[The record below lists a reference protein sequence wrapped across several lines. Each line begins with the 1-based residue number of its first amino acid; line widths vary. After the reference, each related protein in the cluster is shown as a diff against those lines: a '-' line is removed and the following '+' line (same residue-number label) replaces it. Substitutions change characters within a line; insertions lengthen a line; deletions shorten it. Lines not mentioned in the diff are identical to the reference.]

1 MAEAGQFDRA
11 AAKAGR
17 KLLGQELRRLG
28 GRAWLPVV
36 LGLAVAG
43 AGIAQAW
50 LLASL
55 VAGLLG
61 LGTGGWPELIGA
73 AALALLAAALVSAQE
88 IAQGAAGRAAR
99 AGLRARVFAALL
111 AAGPADGRAAGEK
124 ASLAVEQVEALDG
137 YFSRWLPAALLALM
151 VPAGIIVAVWVF
163 DWVSGLVLLVM
174 GMLVPVFMAVA
185 GIGAARASRRQFD
198 ALARLSGRFTD
209 RIRGLSTLVQFNRAE
224 DEAVALG
231 AAAEELRTRTMR
243 VLRVA
248 FLSSGGLELLAAGT
262 LAYLAWRHGSLLGHN
277 HPDAVTALWCILVV
291 PAFFQPLRNFSAAYH
306 EAQSAR
312 GAAAALAPLLADAAP
327 QGLALEKVPPLVALS
342 CADVKLNYAAGR
354 PPALDGLSFSLP
366 AGETLLLA
374 GASGS
379 GKSSLLALLLGFR
392 RPDAGRI
399 AINGQDITRLRPAE
413 LRRMVAHVGQRPHI
427 FAGTIA
433 ENIAFARPEAGRA
446 AIEAAA
452 EAAQVLAFTDHLPLG
467 LDTPVGEGGHGL
479 SGGQAQRV
487 GLARAFLREAPLV
500 LLDEPTASLDPGT
513 EGIVLEAIRK
523 LCMGR
528 TAIVATHS
536 AAALRG
542 LPGRVLVL
550 ENGRAS
556 GRRAA
561 AGE

>member
-1 MAEAGQFDRA
+1 MDRA

-17 KLLGQELRRLG
+17 ALLGQELRRLG
-28 GRAWLPVV
+28 GRAWLPIV
-36 LGLAVAG
+36 LGLSVAA
-43 AGIAQAW
+43 AGVAQAF
-50 LLASL
+50 LLARL
-55 VAGLLG
+55 VAGLMG
-61 LGTGGWPELIGA
+61 LGNGGWPDLAGA

-88 IAQGAAGRAAR
+88 IAQGASGRAAR

-124 ASLAVEQVEALDG
+124 ASLAVERVEALDG
-137 YFSRWLPAALLALM
+137 YFSRWLPAAVLALL
-151 VPAGIIVAVWVF
+151 VPLGIIVAVWAF
-163 DWVSGLVLLVM
+163 DWVSGLVLAVM
-174 GMLVPVFMAVA
+174 GLLVPVGMAVA

-209 RIRGLSTLVQFNRAE
+209 RVRGLSTLVQFNRAE
-224 DEAVALG
+224 DEAQALG
-231 AAAEELRTRTMR
+231 AAAEELRLRTMR

-248 FLSSGGLELLAAGT
+248 FLSSGSLEFLAAGT
-262 LAYLAWRHGSLLGHN
+262 LAYLAWRHGALLGAS
-277 HPDAVTALWCILVV
+277 HPNPVTALWCILVV

-312 GAAAALAPLLADAAP
+312 GAAAALAPLLAESEP
-327 QGLALEKVPPLVALS
+327 PGLLLEEVPPFVALS
-342 CADVKLNYAAGR
+342 FTEVKLTYAPER
-354 PPALDGLSFSLP
+354 PPALDGLSFSLA
-366 AGETLLLA
+366 AGETLLLSGPS
-374 GASGS
+374 GA
-379 GKSSLLALLLGFR
+379 GKSSVLALLLGFR
-392 RPDAGRI
+392 RPDSGRI

-433 ENIAFARPEAGRA
+433 ENIAVARPEAGRA

-452 EAAQVLAFTDHLPLG
+452 EAAQVLAFTDDLPDG
-467 LDTPVGEGGHGL
+467 LDTRVGEGGHGL

-487 GLARAFLREAPLV
+487 GLARAFLREAPLI

-513 EGIVLEAIRK
+513 EEVVLEAIRR
-523 LCMGR
+523 LCLGR
-528 TAIVATHS
+528 TVLIATHS

-542 LPGRVLVL
+542 LPGRVLAL
-550 ENGRAS
+550 EGGRAA
-556 GRRAA
+556 GRRL

>member
-1 MAEAGQFDRA
+1 MDRA

-17 KLLGQELRRLG
+17 ALLGQELRRLG
-28 GRAWLPVV
+28 GRAWLPIV
-36 LGLAVAG
+36 LGLSVAA
-43 AGIAQAW
+43 AGVAQAF
-50 LLASL
+50 LLARL
-55 VAGLLG
+55 VAGLMG
-61 LGTGGWPELIGA
+61 LGNGGWPDLAGA

-88 IAQGAAGRAAR
+88 IAQGASGRAAR

-124 ASLAVEQVEALDG
+124 ASLAVERVEALDG
-137 YFSRWLPAALLALM
+137 YFSRWLPAAVLALL
-151 VPAGIIVAVWVF
+151 VPLGIIVAVWAF
-163 DWVSGLVLLVM
+163 DWVSGLVLAVM
-174 GMLVPVFMAVA
+174 GLLVPVGMAVA

-209 RIRGLSTLVQFNRAE
+209 RVRGLSTLVQFNRAE
-224 DEAVALG
+224 DEALALG
-231 AAAEELRTRTMR
+231 AAAEELRLRTMR

-248 FLSSGGLELLAAGT
+248 FLSSGSLEFLAAGT
-262 LAYLAWRHGSLLGHN
+262 LAYLAWRHGSLLGAS
-277 HPDAVTALWCILVV
+277 HPDPVTALWCILVV

-312 GAAAALAPLLADAAP
+312 GAAAALAPLLAESEP
-327 QGLALEKVPPLVALS
+327 PGLLLEEVPPFVALS
-342 CADVKLNYAAGR
+342 FTEVKLAYSPDR
-354 PPALDGLSFSLP
+354 PPALDGLSFSLA
-366 AGETLLLA
+366 AGETLLLSGPS
-374 GASGS
+374 GA
-379 GKSSLLALLLGFR
+379 GKSSVLALLLGFR
-392 RPDAGRI
+392 RPDSGRI

-433 ENIAFARPEAGRA
+433 ENIAMARPEAGRA

-452 EAAQVLAFTDHLPLG
+452 EAAQVLAFTDDLPDG
-467 LDTPVGEGGHGL
+467 LDTRVGEGGHGL

-487 GLARAFLREAPLV
+487 GLARAFLREAPLI

-513 EGIVLEAIRK
+513 EEVVLEAIRR
-523 LCMGR
+523 LCLGR
-528 TAIVATHS
+528 TVLIATHS

-542 LPGRVLVL
+542 LPGRVLAL
-550 ENGRAS
+550 EGGRAA
-556 GRRAA
+556 GRRL